1 MKPEG
6 ILLSEISQRDR
17 KIPYNFIHMWN
28 LKKKKTKEKQN
39 KNKIIDTE
47 IQWKGASGGVG
58 RVSKRKE
65 GVNGMMMY
73 NN

>member
-28 LKKKKTKEKQN
+28 LKKKKNKREAKQKQN
-39 KNKIIDTE
+39 HRYRDTVE
-47 IQWKGASGGVG
+47 GGQWGGG
-58 RVSKRKE
+58 EGKQKE
-65 GVNGMMMY
+65 RRGQWHDDV
-73 NN
+73 